1 MHNQDQTPGHE
12 NHGVYVCHKCG
23 WPYPNPHPSAKH
35 RRSHKKICGTIQ
47 GYKHQQ
53 TQGLVVSGSN
63 NENDG
68 IEGKLIRSESEVY
81 SDAVADFSDNNG
93 SSPGVK
99 QILQQERDSLDS
111 GIDFERVNNIKEHTL
126 LASSKYNDFN
136 AADESPLIANS
147 SNDGHIK
154 NPKIP
159 PCESSEVGNTVG
171 SQGQSSVSTVDPLT
185 SSIADLK
192 TEESSIVHGDG
203 FSGLSRSD
211 EVKSERDMVEILE
224 STDSIVSDG
233 AVNPM
238 ENKGSEFVSL
248 LPQNELPVEVN
259 SSIITNDAQLESA
272 RAIQS
277 TTCSEVK
284 VSQEKEDMNVNID
297 PLPVHDDKLDVAYP
311 QSELLKHE
319 EDVTNENNS
328 HFNTNQLS
336 ERSHV
341 ISSDMNLMDS
351 KMKTDSDDCSE
362 VSLVEL
368 TTETYQRPHEI
379 GVSMKPEMNENNF
392 SEEHG
397 PGDIHENSQPESS
410 FMVSSNEYQRETS
423 FQSATDD
430 TFNINNDTAEINDV
444 SVDGKIIGANV
455 ENDTEVI
462 VKDFQPSDLLQ
473 PEVEQSSD
481 LFRNNSD
488 DAGET
493 GKIEG
498 EINSNINIYEEHNE
512 PTGIAAGSHEEQDA
526 QLLVTAAEDSYEEQD
541 AHLSVNA
548 AEDSHEEQDAQL
560 SVNAAEDFSS
570 KHTPHSSINTVPSA
584 QLDSA
589 VEDDTTGEP
598 VQDQSNN
605 TSVKFGSSGIDTSA
619 DSLEARDAQLL
630 VKAIEDLASKYT
642 SNSFINAETSAVEDN
657 SDEVTRVTDVPL
669 PVQDQSVNNLTKL
682 TSPGTEAS
690 VDSGSRRYS
699 LDGNWGSS
707 SVISMISDAPA
718 VLDGETLPSTG
729 PQASTEASKSDVNIP
744 RAAPADRQ
752 LSGKSET
759 FELPSFTTLVE
770 PSHVAASPN
779 GATTASEIQNPQ
791 QSNSTSQAAWF
802 PTLNQVI
809 NEPQG
814 RKKNEETISKITKR
828 SSSKEHTPLKSL
840 LGEATNSSSN
850 PKSPKMEENNKGSGL
865 TTVNSILGPESPSA
879 AQTAKEKA
887 ANEWNS
893 PARYPANI
901 KREKKKLKSRPFWIQ
916 LVCCSTVDPQRR

>member
-1 MHNQDQTPGHE
+1 VP
-12 NHGVYVCHKCG
+12 K
-23 WPYPNPHPSAKH
+23 
-35 RRSHKKICGTIQ
+35 KKIYAAENVTDSSLICDE
-47 GYKHQQ
+47 KESN
-53 TQGLVVSGSN
+53 LKGSN
-63 NENDG
+63 
-68 IEGKLIRSESEVY
+68 
-81 SDAVADFSDNNG
+81 
-93 SSPGVK
+93 
-99 QILQQERDSLDS
+99 
-111 GIDFERVNNIKEHTL
+111 
-126 LASSKYNDFN
+126 
-136 AADESPLIANS
+136 
-147 SNDGHIK
+147 
-154 NPKIP
+154 
-159 PCESSEVGNTVG
+159 
-171 SQGQSSVSTVDPLT
+171 
-185 SSIADLK
+185 
-192 TEESSIVHGDG
+192 
-203 FSGLSRSD
+203 
-211 EVKSERDMVEILE
+211 EVKSERDMVEIVE
-224 STDSIVSDG
+224 SADIVSDG
-233 AVNPM
+233 AVNLM

-351 KMKTDSDDCSE
+351 KMKTDSEDCSE

-455 ENDTEVI
+455 GNDTEAV

-481 LFRNNSD
+481 LFRNISD

-493 GKIEG
+493 GKIDG
-498 EINSNINIYEEHNE
+498 ETNSNINIYEEHNKS
-512 PTGIAAGSHEEQDA
+512 TGIAAGSHEEQDA
-526 QLLVTAAEDSYEEQD
+526 QLSVTAAEDSYEEQD
-541 AHLSVNA
+541 AHLLVNA
-548 AEDSHEEQDAQL
+548 AKDSHEEQDAQL

-589 VEDDTTGEP
+589 VENDTTGEP

-605 TSVKFGSSGIDTSA
+605 TLVKLGSSGIDTSA

-657 SDEVTRVTDVPL
+657 SDEVTRVTDVSL

-707 SVISMISDAPA
+707 SGTYTFVVS
-718 VLDGETLPSTG
+718 LHYLY
-729 PQASTEASKSDVNIP
+729 KS
-744 RAAPADRQ
+744 
-752 LSGKSET
+752 LK
-759 FELPSFTTLVE
+759 
-770 PSHVAASPN
+770 
-779 GATTASEIQNPQ
+779 
-791 QSNSTSQAAWF
+791 
-802 PTLNQVI
+802 
-809 NEPQG
+809 
-814 RKKNEETISKITKR
+814 KKNLMIFSTI
-828 SSSKEHTPLKSL
+828 L
-840 LGEATNSSSN
+840 
-850 PKSPKMEENNKGSGL
+850 
-865 TTVNSILGPESPSA
+865 
-879 AQTAKEKA
+879 
-887 ANEWNS
+887 
-893 PARYPANI
+893 
-901 KREKKKLKSRPFWIQ
+901 
-916 LVCCSTVDPQRR
+916 